1 MGKESTIRTEK
12 EVAVEAKKEEKM
24 EMGLKEAAAEA
35 RKEEK
40 MVMGLKEVEA

>member
-1 MGKESTIRTEK
+1 MEMGLKE
-12 EVAVEAKKEEKM
+12 AAEAKKEGKT

-35 RKEEK
+35 KKEDK